1 MTENLDAP
9 WPVAFHRGTPL
20 VSERDSA
27 RILELDE
34 AGQARGVGVVRG
46 VAPRSEG
53 GLLGLPVHENHLDAY
68 STAQDG
74 NRIQRFDPA
83 T

>member
-1 MTENLDAP
+1 MSPGP
-9 WPVAFHRGTPL
+9 WSIAFHDGAAL

-27 RILELDE
+27 RILELDD

-46 VAPRSEG
+46 VAPRREG
-53 GLLGLPVHENHLDAY
+53 GLLGLPVHENHLYAY